1 MFRRTAI
8 WSLSLALAAAAPLVV
23 ASDDAAPVAE
33 PPKAE
38 APMPKP
44 VRAAVC
50 TGSRIRPALGQPC
63 PSTSALRSYSQ
74 TDLQRTGQIQVYDAL
89 RLLDPIF
96 R

>member
-23 ASDDAAPVAE
+23 ASDDAAPVAV

-38 APMPKP
+38 APMPK
-44 VRAAVC
+44 RMREVC
-50 TGSRIRPALGQPC
+50 TGSRIRPAVGQPC
-63 PSTSALRSYSQ
+63 PSASALRSYSQ
-74 TDLQRTGQIQVYDAL
+74 ADLQRTGQNQIADAL
-89 RLLDPIF
+89 RLIDPIF